1 LDLGHHGLSGSV
13 VRRLLPGCNGFCLGC
28 ENGLR
33 DSGGFFFGAGV
44 PLILCGMMPVREMLG
59 EGTWGLARARA
70 VADEIGG
77 SAKELKALVEVLF
90 GDDVELR
97 KRAADVARRITDRD
111 ASALRVYA
119 DELAGLLAEL
129 PVEESRTRWHM
140 GLVVPRVAHTREQ
153 RLRAAR
159 LMLLLAEDESNVVR
173 CSAMEGI
180 ALLAVDEASLRGAAE
195 EMIER
200 FLWDGT
206 AAMKCRA
213 RAGKRRLEKL
223 ERVR

>member
-1 LDLGHHGLSGSV
+1 
-13 VRRLLPGCNGFCLGC
+13 
-28 ENGLR
+28 
-33 DSGGFFFGAGV
+33 
-44 PLILCGMMPVREMLG
+44 MTPVREMLG
-59 EGTWGLARARA
+59 QGGWGLARARA
-70 VADEIGG
+70 IATEICG
-77 SAKELKALVEVLF
+77 SARDLKALVGVLF
-90 GDDVELR
+90 GDEVEMR

-140 GLVVPRVAHTREQ
+140 GLVVSRVAATREQ
-153 RLRAAR
+153 RMRAAR
-159 LMLLLAEDESNVVR
+159 LLLLLAEDESNVVR

-180 ALLAVDEASLRGAAE
+180 ALLAVEEASLRSEAE

-213 RAGKRRLEKL
+213 RAAKRRLEK
-223 ERVR
+223 VRREA

>member
-1 LDLGHHGLSGSV
+1 
-13 VRRLLPGCNGFCLGC
+13 
-28 ENGLR
+28 
-33 DSGGFFFGAGV
+33 
-44 PLILCGMMPVREMLG
+44 MTPVREMLG
-59 EGTWGLARARA
+59 QGAWGLARARA
-70 VADEIGG
+70 VAGEIGG
-77 SAKELKALVEVLF
+77 RARDLKALVGVLF

-97 KRAADVARRITDRD
+97 KRAADVAWRITDRD
-111 ASALRVYA
+111 AGALRVYA
-119 DELAGLLAEL
+119 DELAGFLAEL

-180 ALLAVDEASLRGAAE
+180 ALLAVEEASLRSEAE

-213 RAGKRRLEKL
+213 RAGKRRLEKAG
-223 ERVR
+223 RQA

>member
-1 LDLGHHGLSGSV
+1 MQ
-13 VRRLLPGCNGFCLGC
+13 
-28 ENGLR
+28 E
-33 DSGGFFFGAGV
+33 A
-44 PLILCGMMPVREMLG
+44 
-59 EGTWGLARARA
+59 WGLGRARA
-70 VADEIGG
+70 VAAEIGG
-77 SAKELKALVEVLF
+77 SARELKALVGVLF

-111 ASALRVYA
+111 AGVLRLYA
-119 DELAGLLAEL
+119 DELAGLLAAL

-153 RLRAAR
+153 RLRASR
-159 LMLLLAEDESNVVR
+159 LMMLLAEDESNVVR
-173 CSAMEGI
+173 CSAVEGI
-180 ALLAVDEASLRGAAE
+180 TLLALQEAGLRGDAE

-223 ERVR
+223 RR

>member
-1 LDLGHHGLSGSV
+1 MILSTPGRARAGSLSNDGFGLAPCLYYTGGVKSFAEV
-13 VRRLLPGCNGFCLGC
+13 VI
-28 ENGLR
+28 
-33 DSGGFFFGAGV
+33 GA
-44 PLILCGMMPVREMLG
+44 LILCGMNGIKERLMEAS
-59 EGTWGLARARA
+59 WGLARARTIA
-70 VADEIGG
+70 VEIGG
-77 SAKELKALVEVLF
+77 SAKELKALVGVLF

-111 ASALRVYA
+111 VVRLGVYA

-129 PVEESRTRWHM
+129 PVEESRTRWHV

-159 LMLLLAEDESNVVR
+159 LMMLLAEDESNVVR
-173 CSAMEGI
+173 CSAVEGMG
-180 ALLAVDEASLRGAAE
+180 LLAVEEAGLRGDAE

-213 RAGKRRLEKL
+213 RAAKRRLEKL
-223 ERVR
+223 GRKA

>member
-1 LDLGHHGLSGSV
+1 MTPI
-13 VRRLLPGCNGFCLGC
+13 RQ
-28 ENGLR
+28 
-33 DSGGFFFGAGV
+33 
-44 PLILCGMMPVREMLG
+44 MLA
-59 EGTWGLARARA
+59 ERPWGLARARA
-70 VADEIGG
+70 VAAEIDG
-77 SAKELKALVEVLF
+77 SARELKALVGVLF

-97 KRAADVARRITDRD
+97 KRAADVARRVTDRD
-111 ASALRVYA
+111 ASALRIYA

-140 GLVVPRVAHTREQ
+140 GLVVSRVAHTREQ
-153 RLRAAR
+153 RLRAGR
-159 LMLLLAEDESNVVR
+159 LMLLMAEEESNVVR

-180 ALLAVDEASLRGAAE
+180 ALLAVEEVSLRGDAE

-213 RAGKRRLEKL
+213 RAAKRRLEKVGR
-223 ERVR
+223 EA